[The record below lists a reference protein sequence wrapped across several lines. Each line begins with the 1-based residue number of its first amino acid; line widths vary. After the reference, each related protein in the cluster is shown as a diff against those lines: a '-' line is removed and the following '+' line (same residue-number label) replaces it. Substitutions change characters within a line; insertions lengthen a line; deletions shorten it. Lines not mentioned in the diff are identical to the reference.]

1 MKLEE
6 DLRKVIFLLLEDE
19 FIESHDFLERLW
31 RVYKN
36 DEKSRKE
43 SFILKA
49 FVNATVSFELYK
61 MKRFE
66 HSNNVWNTYK
76 KYENLIETLKTKN
89 SLNYK
94 NIKKII
100 YEKREKYIK

>member
-1 MKLEE
+1 MDINLKLQEI
-6 DLRKVIFLLLEDE
+6 IFLLKEE
-19 FIESHDFLERLW
+19 RFVQVHDIFEKLW
-31 RVYKN
+31 REYKN
-36 DEKSRKE
+36 DKSTREE

-49 FVNATVSFELYK
+49 FVNASVSIELYK
-61 MKRFE
+61 MNRFE
-66 HSNNVWNTYK
+66 HSINVWNTYK

-89 SLNYK
+89 SFNYK